1 MKIIITG
8 GAGFLGMRLARA
20 LLERGQLIGSSG
32 RPERIEEIV
41 LLDMAAASGIEDKR
55 IRSVDGDIADPV
67 VIRRALDG
75 DTSTVFHLAAIVSGQ
90 AETDFELG
98 MRVNLDATRVLLEAC
113 RTLPKPPRFVFASS
127 VAVFGG
133 QLPEVVPAAFELNLQ
148 TSYGTQKT
156 IGELLVNDYGRR
168 GFVDARAYRLPTICV
183 RPGKPN
189 RAASSFASGII
200 REPLQGIDADCPV
213 APETRMWL
221 SSPRT
226 AIENLIH
233 GHELDGA
240 SLGFN
245 RALSLPG
252 LTVTVAGMV
261 AALELVAGKAAS
273 ARVHFCRD
281 EKIDRLVSSWPG
293 ALNTDRA
300 LSLGFK
306 ADTDFADIVRA
317 HIAES
322 GLQRPD

>member
-1 MKIIITG
+1 
-8 GAGFLGMRLARA
+8 MRLARA
-20 LLERGQLIGSSG
+20 LLARGQLTGTSG
-32 RPERIEEIV
+32 QPEPISEIV
-41 LLDMAAASGIEDKR
+41 LLDVVAASGIIDER
-55 IRSVDGDIADPV
+55 IRVLVGDIADAA
-67 VIRRALDG
+67 VIQSAVG
-75 DTSTVFHLAAIVSGQ
+75 SDTSSVFHLAAIVSGQ
-90 AETDFELG
+90 AEADFELG
-98 MRVNLDATRVLLEAC
+98 MRINLDATRILLAAC
-113 RTLPKPPRFVFASS
+113 RALPHPPRFVFASS

-133 QLPEVVPAAFELNLQ
+133 ELPAVVPATFELNPQ

-200 REPLQGIDADCPV
+200 REPLQGIAVDCPV

-226 AIENLIH
+226 AIHNLIY

-240 SLGFN
+240 SLGTN

-252 LTVTVAGMV
+252 LTVTVGGMI
-261 AALELVAGKAAS
+261 AALETMAGKSVAKQ
-273 ARVHFCRD
+273 VHFRYD
-281 EKIDRLVSSWPG
+281 EKIDRLVSGWPG
-293 ALNTDRA
+293 ALDAGRA
-300 LSLGFK
+300 ISLGF
-306 ADTDFADIVRA
+306 AVDTDFASIIRA

-322 GLQRPD
+322 TI

>member
-1 MKIIITG
+1 MKVLITG
-8 GAGFLGMRLARA
+8 GVGFVGMRLAHA
-20 LLERGQLIGSSG
+20 LLERNQLTGASGQS
-32 RPERIEEIV
+32 ERIDEIV
-41 LLDMAAASGIEDKR
+41 LLDVVAASGFDDKR
-55 IRSVDGDIADPV
+55 ISAVVGDIADPAV
-67 VIRRALDG
+67 VRKVLGA
-75 DTSTVFHLAAIVSGQ
+75 DTSTIFHLAAIVSGQ
-90 AETDFELG
+90 AEADFDLG
-98 MRVNLDATRVLLEAC
+98 MRINLDATRGLLESC
-113 RTLPKPPRFVFASS
+113 RALPHPPRFVFASS

-133 QLPEVVPAAFELNLQ
+133 ALPDVVPANVELNPQ

-226 AIENLIH
+226 AIDNLIH
-233 GHELDGA
+233 GHELAGA

-252 LTVTVAGMV
+252 LTVTVAEMV
-261 AALELVAGKAAS
+261 AALEAVAGRSVA
-273 ARVHFCRD
+273 ARVHFRRD

-293 ALNTDRA
+293 ALDTSRA
-300 LSLGFK
+300 LALGF
-306 ADTDFADIVRA
+306 ATDTDFAGIIRA
-317 HIAES
+317 HIVENGVAVS
-322 GLQRPD
+322 

>member
-1 MKIIITG
+1 MNVVITG

-20 LLERGQLIGSSG
+20 LLERGQLTGTTG
-32 RPERIEEIV
+32 RPEPINEIV
-41 LLDMAAASGIEDKR
+41 LLDVVAASGIEDKR
-55 IRSVDGDIADPV
+55 IRTVVGDIADPAV
-67 VIRRALDG
+67 MKRALG
-75 DTSTVFHLAAIVSGQ
+75 ADTSTVFHLAAIVSGQ
-90 AETDFELG
+90 AEADFELG
-98 MRVNLDATRVLLEAC
+98 MRINLDATRALLDAC
-113 RTLPKPPRFVFASS
+113 RGLPQPPRFVFASS

-133 QLPEVVPAAFELNLQ
+133 VLPDRVPAAFELNPQ
-148 TSYGTQKT
+148 TSSGTPKT

-183 RPGKPN
+183 RPGMPN

-273 ARVHFCRD
+273 ACVHFCRD

>member
-1 MKIIITG
+1 MKIVIAG
-8 GAGFLGMRLARA
+8 GAGFLGMRLARS
-20 LLERGQLIGSSG
+20 LLGRGQLTGTSG
-32 RPERIEEIV
+32 RPEAVDEIV
-41 LLDMAAASGIEDKR
+41 LLDVVAASGIEDQR
-55 IRSVDGDIADPV
+55 ISAMVGDIADPA
-67 VIRRALDG
+67 VIARALG
-75 DTSTVFHLAAIVSGQ
+75 ADTSSVFHLAAVVSGQ
-90 AETDFELG
+90 AEADFELG
-98 MRVNLDATRVLLEAC
+98 MRINLDATRALLDAC
-113 RTLPKPPRFVFASS
+113 RALPQPPRFVFASS

-133 QLPEVVPAAFELNLQ
+133 ALPEMVPAAFELNPQ

-226 AIENLIH
+226 AIDNVIH
-233 GHELDGA
+233 GHELTGA
-240 SLGFN
+240 ALGYN

-252 LTVTVAGMV
+252 LTVTVAEMV
-261 AALELVAGKAAS
+261 AALESVAGRAVS
-273 ARVHFCRD
+273 SRVHFRRD

-293 ALNTDRA
+293 ALDTSRA
-300 LSLGFK
+300 IALGFA
-306 ADTDFADIVRA
+306 ADRDFTGMIRA
-317 HIAES
+317 YIAEVA
-322 GLQRPD
+322 GQ